1 MKLLY
6 IKLSFCYVACHGGD
20 SFEDRTAIVF
30 RKVSGEGEI
39 REEESFSLSPSYQRL
54 RRNPRGGGGGSTAQG
69 KLPNCSQSSISI
81 VITSLNI

>member
-1 MKLLY
+1 MNLLY
-6 IKLSFCYVACHGGD
+6 IKLSFCCVACHGGD

-39 REEESFSLSPSYQRL
+39 REEESFSLSPYYQRL
-54 RRNPRGGGGGSTAQG
+54 RRNPQGGGSTAQG

-81 VITSLNI
+81 VITRLNN